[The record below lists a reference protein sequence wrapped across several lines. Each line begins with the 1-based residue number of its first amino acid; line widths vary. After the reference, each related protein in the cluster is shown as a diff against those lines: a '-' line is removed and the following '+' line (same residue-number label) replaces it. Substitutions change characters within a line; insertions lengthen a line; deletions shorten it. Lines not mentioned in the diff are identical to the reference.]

1 MKISL
6 EWISQYV
13 DISDLD
19 PMIIA
24 DRLTMATAEVEGV
37 EKLTRTIKG
46 IVVGEVISAEK
57 ISEDQK
63 LTLVDVDCG
72 NSKYRTVCG
81 APNVKVGMKSAF
93 APPGTTVAG
102 NLKIERTT
110 IAGHA
115 SVGIL
120 CSSKELGMSDFH
132 DIILEIPTS
141 VKTGTQL
148 SDIIPET
155 DYIVEVDN
163 KSLTHRPDL
172 WGHYGFAREV
182 AAIFGRDLKPLN
194 LDDLTAYQ
202 NLSEYPLQIEDYAGC
217 PCYACLEM
225 KLAVRPSPLPIQWRL
240 HALGQ
245 RTFNLLVDLTNY
257 IMLEL
262 AQPMHAF
269 DGDKLNAVKVGPFG
283 TEGSFTTLDDQPRKM
298 QPTDLMIWNEKE
310 PVAMAGIMGGVNSE
324 VSDGTSKLLLESA
337 NFLGSRIRRTSVR
350 LGLRTDASQRFEKD
364 QPPINTKVA
373 IQRFVSL
380 VKQAGADHEILSR
393 LTIDGDLKDQFRHV
407 DVPIDFLN
415 ARVGMEIPKP
425 EMFRILKSLGFTVED
440 KDANTMK
447 VGIPPFR
454 SAKDISIPY
463 DILEEICRV
472 YGFDNIEPQLPGQ
485 FLEIVHVDEK
495 LRNEH
500 KARRVLA
507 LAHGALEVHTYSWFD
522 DYWLQL
528 LRFDPG
534 ETLVLRNPSAGNM
547 SRMRTTLAPNM
558 LYLVKQNYLHRDE
571 FRVFEM
577 GSVYEPTADNKCK
590 ETTRLCGLSFKQ
602 TKSYNLE
609 LHFREV
615 RGILEDLAITTS
627 AGKLSLS
634 PFEETKDKNTIA
646 GHQAKILINGDKVG
660 YLGVPEDR
668 ILKELAPNA
677 QVIWFEIEFDK
688 FFGPVY
694 PAIKYEPSSE
704 FPGSWMDFSIVWNTD
719 AGYDKLIEKIDKF
732 SHPLIVKREFVGI
745 YKGKPLPEGKGS
757 YSFRYLIGL
766 KERTITGEEIEEFK
780 KLYLDFLKSQGLELR

>member
-24 DRLTMATAEVEGV
+24 NRLTMATAEVEGV
-37 EKLTRTIKG
+37 ETLKRTIKG
-46 IVVGEVISAEK
+46 IVVGEVISVKK
-57 ISEDQK
+57 ISQDNK
-63 LTLVDVDCG
+63 LSLVEVDCG
-72 NSKYRTVCG
+72 EKKYVTVCG
-81 APNVKVGMKSAF
+81 APNVRVGMKSAF
-93 APPGTTVAG
+93 APPGVMSAG
-102 NLKIERTT
+102 NMKIEKTT
-110 IAGHA
+110 IAGHT
-115 SVGIL
+115 SEGIL

-132 DIILEIPTS
+132 DIILEIPIS
-141 VKTGTQL
+141 VKTGSLL

-155 DYIVEVDN
+155 DSIVEIDN

-172 WGHYGFAREV
+172 WGHYGFACEV
-182 AAIFGRDLKPLN
+182 AAIFGKDLKPLQ
-194 LDDLTAYQ
+194 LDDLTSYQ
-202 NLSEYPLQIEDYAGC
+202 NLPEYPLQIEDYTGC
-217 PCYACLEM
+217 RCYCCIEM

-269 DGDKLNAVKVGPFG
+269 DGDKLKAVKVGPFG
-283 TEGSFTTLDDQPRKM
+283 KEGSFTTLDDQRRKM
-298 QPTDLMIWNEKE
+298 LPTDLMIWNEQE
-310 PVAMAGIMGGVNSE
+310 PVALAGIMGGVNSE
-324 VSDGTSKLLLESA
+324 VCEGTSKLLLESA

-364 QPPINTKVA
+364 QPPINTKIA

-380 VKQAGADHEILSR
+380 VKQSGADHEILSR
-393 LTIDGDLKDQFRHV
+393 LTIDGDLKDEFRHV
-407 DVPIDFLN
+407 DVPVDFLN
-415 ARVGMEIPKP
+415 ARVGMEIPKH
-425 EMFRILKSLGFTVED
+425 EMFRILNALGFTAKD
-440 KDANTMK
+440 KDANTIN

-472 YGFDNIEPQLPGQ
+472 YGFDNIEPQLPQQ
-485 FLEIVHVDEK
+485 FLETVHIDEQ

-500 KARRVLA
+500 KARRLLA
-507 LAHGALEVHTYSWFD
+507 LGHGALEVHTYSWFD
-522 DYWLQL
+522 DYWLQIF
-528 LRFDPG
+528 RFEPG
-534 ETLVLRNPSAGNM
+534 ETLVLKNPSAGNM
-547 SRMRTTLAPNM
+547 SRMRTTLAPNV
-558 LYLVKQNYLHRDE
+558 LSLVKQNYLHRDE
-571 FRVFEM
+571 FRVFEI
-577 GSVYEPTADNKCK
+577 GRVYKPTSENKCD
-590 ETTRLCGLSFKQ
+590 ETTCLCGLSFKQ

-615 RGILEDLAITTS
+615 RGILEDLALTTS
-627 AGKLSLS
+627 AGNLSFS
-634 PFEETKDKNTIA
+634 PFEETKNKDTIA
-646 GHQAKILINGDKVG
+646 GHQSIILIDDKKVG
-660 YLGVPEDR
+660 YLGIPENR

-677 QVIWFEIEFDK
+677 QVIWFEIEFHK
-688 FFGPVY
+688 FFGPIY
-694 PAIKYEPSSE
+694 PAIKYKPSSE
-704 FPGSWMDFSIVWNTD
+704 FPGSWMDFSIVWDTD

-732 SHPLIVKREFVGI
+732 SHPLIVEREFVAI
-745 YKGKPLPEGKGS
+745 YKGKPLPKGKGS

-766 KERTITGEEIEEFK
+766 NERTITGEEIEEFK
-780 KLYLDFLKSQGLELR
+780 KQYLDFLQAQALELR